1 MPANEKCYSITT
13 EVLLEM
19 QTAIET
25 NDLKKFSDLMSR
37 RNQLS
42 NCSCGDSY
50 LQQAI
55 QKVYANAI
63 DKFILQRN

>member
-1 MPANEKCYSITT
+1 
-13 EVLLEM
+13 M
-19 QTAIET
+19 QCAIEK
-25 NDLKKFSDLMSR
+25 NDIELFKNLMTR

-55 QKVYANAI
+55 QKVYADAI
-63 DKFILQRN
+63 DKFILQR

>member
-1 MPANEKCYSITT
+1 MSANEKCYSITT
-13 EVLLEM
+13 DVLLQM
-19 QTAIET
+19 QCAIEK
-25 NDLKKFSDLMSR
+25 NDIELFKNLMTR

-55 QKVYANAI
+55 QKVYADAI
-63 DKFILQRN
+63 DKFILQR